1 MPAAVL
7 AATAAQSCST
17 DRGRITQVATC
28 SRGPAISC
36 EKTRRSVS
44 SVSTDSGPSSADS
57 CVAMDVAMSGYLA
70 GRAYVGEDA
79 AVSCEIRVSCA
90 GSAYRNDARDVDSCF
105 LEFDGGARL
114 AILRSGR
121 LDLVDS
127 AAGGHPVLDGPRRT
141 GDGYYVSVVLDPDG
155 NRVEVTTWRG
165 HPCEALRSA
174 GVRL

>member
-1 MPAAVL
+1 MP
-7 AATAAQSCST
+7 
-17 DRGRITQVATC
+17 RIEHIALW
-28 SRGPAISC
+28 
-36 EKTRRSVS
+36 TRDIARLRDFYVQ
-44 SVSTDSGPSSADS
+44 
-57 CVAMDVAMSGYLA
+57 YF
-70 GRAYVGEDA
+70 RA
-79 AVSCEIRVSCA
+79 RA